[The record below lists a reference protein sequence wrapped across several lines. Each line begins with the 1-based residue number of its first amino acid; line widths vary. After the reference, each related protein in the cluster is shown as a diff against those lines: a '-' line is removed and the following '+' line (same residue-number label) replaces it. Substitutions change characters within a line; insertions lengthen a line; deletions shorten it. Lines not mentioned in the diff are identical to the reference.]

1 MSTPV
6 KLPFAEEGAFVLNA
20 ALERTYR
27 LQWVVDPPYLRF
39 LKEEIRVSLVKEQLK
54 YQADVAQLD
63 AQAAARLA
71 AHMKA
76 IAEIAGR

>member
-1 MSTPV
+1 
-6 KLPFAEEGAFVLNA
+6 
-20 ALERTYR
+20 
-27 LQWVVDPPYLRF
+27 
-39 LKEEIRVSLVKEQLK
+39 VKEQLK